1 MKFDESTLYNIN
13 SKLNGKRYPLYDLA
27 LWKNGLAF
35 KKINFSNDGVP
46 VIKIA
51 ELNNGI
57 SGNTSYTRQIFSDD
71 VHLKKE
77 DLLFS
82 WSGNPQTSID
92 IFKFQL
98 QEGWLNQ
105 HIFKVTPNAEIV
117 DRDYFYF
124 LMKYLKPWFTQIA
137 INKQTTGLGHVT
149 IADIKRMSVLLPSLT
164 MQKKI
169 VDILKPIDDKIQINA
184 SINNNLEQQ
193 AKALF
198 KSWFVDGE
206 PFNGKQPDDWI
217 LGTIDDLAK
226 DVVCG
231 KTPST
236 KKEEYYGGYIPFITI
251 PDMHNCVYSLNTA
264 RSLST
269 LGAESQSKKTLPVNS
284 VCVSCIGTAG
294 LVTLVPVPSQTNQ
307 QINSIIPKNTV
318 SPYYVYLL
326 MKTMSEIINKLGQS
340 GSTIVNLNK
349 AQFGKIEVI
358 IPSSKVM
365 LEFTELVEPI
375 FKLILLNQKENNR
388 LSNLRDTHLPK
399 LMSGELDVSNIDL

>member
-1 MKFDESTLYNIN
+1 MAEWVMKKLKDIADFNPRESLAKGTVAKKIGMD
-13 SKLNGKRYPLYDLA
+13 KLQPFCRDVLGYDLEQFSGGTKFCNGDTIMARITPCLENGKTAKVSILDDGEVGFGSTEYIVFRA
-27 LWKNGLAF
+27 KNGVDEDFIYYLVCSPLVRELAI
-35 KKINFSNDGVP
+35 KSMVGSSGRQRVQTDVVQNLEIMVP
-46 VIKIA
+46 DY
-51 ELNNGI
+51 EEQRRI
-57 SGNTSYTRQIFSDD
+57 SGL
-71 VHLKKE
+71 LK
-77 DLLFS
+77 
-82 WSGNPQTSID
+82 
-92 IFKFQL
+92 
-98 QEGWLNQ
+98 
-105 HIFKVTPNAEIV
+105 
-117 DRDYFYF
+117 
-124 LMKYLKPWFTQIA
+124 
-137 INKQTTGLGHVT
+137 
-149 IADIKRMSVLLPSLT
+149 SL
-164 MQKKI
+164 
-169 VDILKPIDDKIQINA
+169 DDKIALNNA
-184 SINNNLEQQ
+184 INNNLEQQ

-388 LSNLRDTHLPK
+388 LSNLRDTLLPK